1 MSRYSLIAKNIIDGK
16 QNVLIPK
23 KSLVEI
29 DRFIYETFSD
39 LEGVCKY
46 FNVPTNSH
54 LFIAYTYNRVT
65 KFLDLLYKNTLK
77 LNISSIL
84 KDTYGS
90 NINEKNNE
98 FANIFND
105 FMNVFTI
112 DEINYLF
119 DNDYIGR
126 KLYDNLFAYRNLDP
140 SNYQSISDRNDIR
153 YSTKY
158 MLQRYLNFRKLMV
171 GLQKYKNRTLIKN
184 NDVCT
189 KKVISTDDE
198 LLNNLFNNG
207 DMDSVYS
214 NYDLDDLSLI
224 SGSEQLPVD
233 VLRKK
238 LGN

>member
-1 MSRYSLIAKNIIDGK
+1 MARYSLIAKNIIDGK
-16 QNVLIPK
+16 QMVLIPK

-39 LEGVCKY
+39 SEDVCKY
-46 FNVPTNSH
+46 FNISTSFKLYVV
-54 LFIAYTYNRVT
+54 YTYNKVT
-65 KFLDLLYKNTLK
+65 KYLNLLYKNNFK
-77 LNISSIL
+77 HNISTIL
-84 KDTYGS
+84 NDTNGS
-90 NINEKNNE
+90 NINEKNND
-98 FANIFND
+98 FINIFND

-119 DNDYIGR
+119 NMDYIDK
-126 KLYDNLFAYRNLDP
+126 KLYDDLFAYRNLDP

-238 LGN
+238 

>member
-1 MSRYSLIAKNIIDGK
+1 MARYSLIAKNIIDVK
-16 QNVLIPK
+16 QTVLIPK

-39 LEGVCKY
+39 SEDVCKY
-46 FNVPTNSH
+46 FNISTNFE
-54 LFIAYTYNRVT
+54 LYVVYTYNKVT
-65 KFLDLLYKNTLK
+65 KYLNLLYKNNFK
-77 LNISSIL
+77 HNISTIL
-84 KDTYGS
+84 NDTNGS
-90 NINEKNNE
+90 NINEENND
-98 FANIFND
+98 FINIFND

-119 DNDYIGR
+119 NMDYIDK

-238 LGN
+238 

>member
-1 MSRYSLIAKNIIDGK
+1 MTRYSLIAKNIMDGT
-16 QNVLIPK
+16 QTVLIPK

-39 LEGVCKY
+39 SEDVCKY
-46 FNVPTNSH
+46 FNISTNFK
-54 LFIAYTYNRVT
+54 LYVVYTYNKVT
-65 KFLDLLYKNTLK
+65 KYLKLLYKNNFK
-77 LNISSIL
+77 HNISTIL
-84 KDTYGS
+84 NDTNGS
-90 NINEKNNE
+90 NINEKNND
-98 FANIFND
+98 FINIFND

-119 DNDYIGR
+119 NMDYIDK
-126 KLYDNLFAYRNLDP
+126 KLYDNLFAYRNLD
-140 SNYQSISDRNDIR
+140 SANYQSISDRNDIR

-189 KKVISTDDE
+189 RKVISTDDE

-238 LGN
+238 

>member
-1 MSRYSLIAKNIIDGK
+1 MARYSLIAKNIIDGT
-16 QNVLIPK
+16 QTVLIPK

-39 LEGVCKY
+39 SEDVCKY
-46 FNVPTNSH
+46 FNISTNFE
-54 LFIAYTYNRVT
+54 LYVVYTYNKVT
-65 KFLDLLYKNTLK
+65 KYLNLLYKNNFK
-77 LNISSIL
+77 HNISTIL
-84 KDTYGS
+84 NDTNGS
-90 NINEKNNE
+90 NINEKNND
-98 FANIFND
+98 FINIFND

-119 DNDYIGR
+119 NMDYIDK
-126 KLYDNLFAYRNLDP
+126 KLYDNLFAYRNLDS

-238 LGN
+238 

>member
-1 MSRYSLIAKNIIDGK
+1 MARYSLIAKNIIDGK
-16 QNVLIPK
+16 QMVLIPK

-39 LEGVCKY
+39 SEDVCKY
-46 FNVPTNSH
+46 FNISTNFE
-54 LFIAYTYNRVT
+54 LYVVYTYNKVT
-65 KFLDLLYKNTLK
+65 KYLNLLYKNNFK
-77 LNISSIL
+77 HNISTIL
-84 KDTYGS
+84 NDTNGS
-90 NINEKNNE
+90 NINEKNND
-98 FANIFND
+98 FINIFND

-119 DNDYIGR
+119 NMDYIDK

-238 LGN
+238 

>member
-1 MSRYSLIAKNIIDGK
+1 MARYSLIAKNIIDGT
-16 QNVLIPK
+16 QTVLIPK

-39 LEGVCKY
+39 SEDVCKY
-46 FNVPTNSH
+46 FNISTNFE
-54 LFIAYTYNRVT
+54 LYVVYTYNKVT
-65 KFLDLLYKNTLK
+65 KYLNLLYKNNFK
-77 LNISSIL
+77 HNISTIL
-84 KDTYGS
+84 NDTNDS
-90 NINEKNNE
+90 NINEKNNA
-98 FANIFND
+98 FINIFND

-119 DNDYIGR
+119 NMDYIDK
-126 KLYDNLFAYRNLDP
+126 KLYDNLFAYRNLDS

-184 NDVCT
+184 NDVYT

-238 LGN
+238 

>member
-1 MSRYSLIAKNIIDGK
+1 MARYSLIAKNIIDGK
-16 QNVLIPK
+16 QTVLIPK

-39 LEGVCKY
+39 SEDVCKY
-46 FNVPTNSH
+46 FNISTNFK
-54 LFIAYTYNRVT
+54 LYVVYTYNKVT
-65 KFLDLLYKNTLK
+65 KYLNLLYKNNFK
-77 LNISSIL
+77 HNISTIL
-84 KDTYGS
+84 NDTNGS
-90 NINEKNNE
+90 NINEKNND
-98 FANIFND
+98 FINIFND

-119 DNDYIGR
+119 NMDYIDK

-238 LGN
+238 

>member
-1 MSRYSLIAKNIIDGK
+1 MARYSLIAKNIIDGK
-16 QNVLIPK
+16 QMVLIPK

-39 LEGVCKY
+39 SEDVCKY
-46 FNVPTNSH
+46 FNISTNFK
-54 LFIAYTYNRVT
+54 LYVVYTYNKVT
-65 KFLDLLYKNTLK
+65 KYLNLLYKNNFK
-77 LNISSIL
+77 HNISTIL
-84 KDTYGS
+84 NDTNGS
-90 NINEKNNE
+90 NINEKNND
-98 FANIFND
+98 FINIFND

-119 DNDYIGR
+119 NMDYIDK

-238 LGN
+238 

>member
-1 MSRYSLIAKNIIDGK
+1 MARYSLIAKNIIDGT
-16 QNVLIPK
+16 QTVLIPK

-39 LEGVCKY
+39 SEDVCKY
-46 FNVPTNSH
+46 FNISTNFE
-54 LFIAYTYNRVT
+54 LYVVYTYNKVT
-65 KFLDLLYKNTLK
+65 KYLNLLYKNNFK
-77 LNISSIL
+77 HNISTIL
-84 KDTYGS
+84 NDTNGS
-90 NINEKNNE
+90 NINEKNND
-98 FANIFND
+98 FINIFND

-119 DNDYIGR
+119 NMDYIDK

-238 LGN
+238 

>member
-1 MSRYSLIAKNIIDGK
+1 MARYSLIAKNIIDGT
-16 QNVLIPK
+16 QTVLIPK

-39 LEGVCKY
+39 SEDVCKY
-46 FNVPTNSH
+46 FNILTNFE
-54 LFIAYTYNRVT
+54 LYVVYTYNKVT
-65 KFLDLLYKNTLK
+65 KYLNLLYKNSFK
-77 LNISSIL
+77 HNISTIL
-84 KDTYGS
+84 NDTNGS
-90 NINEKNNE
+90 NINEKNND
-98 FANIFND
+98 FINIFND

-119 DNDYIGR
+119 NMDYIDK

-238 LGN
+238 

>member
-1 MSRYSLIAKNIIDGK
+1 MARYSLIAKNIIDGK
-16 QNVLIPK
+16 QMVLIPK

-39 LEGVCKY
+39 SEDVCKY
-46 FNVPTNSH
+46 FNISTNFE
-54 LFIAYTYNRVT
+54 LYVVYTYNKVT
-65 KFLDLLYKNTLK
+65 KYLNLLYKNNFK
-77 LNISSIL
+77 HNISTIL
-84 KDTYGS
+84 NDTNGS
-90 NINEKNNE
+90 NINEKNND
-98 FANIFND
+98 FINIFND

-119 DNDYIGR
+119 NMDYIDK
-126 KLYDNLFAYRNLDP
+126 KLYDDLFAYRNLDP
-140 SNYQSISDRNDIR
+140 SNYQNISDRNDII

-238 LGN
+238 

>member
-1 MSRYSLIAKNIIDGK
+1 MARYSLIAKNIIDGT
-16 QNVLIPK
+16 QTVLIPK

-39 LEGVCKY
+39 SEDVCKY
-46 FNVPTNSH
+46 FNISTNFE
-54 LFIAYTYNRVT
+54 LYVVYTYNKVT
-65 KFLDLLYKNTLK
+65 KYLNLLYKNNFK
-77 LNISSIL
+77 HNISTIL
-84 KDTYGS
+84 NDTNGS
-90 NINEKNNE
+90 NINEKNND
-98 FANIFND
+98 FINIFND

-119 DNDYIGR
+119 NMDYIDK
-126 KLYDNLFAYRNLDP
+126 KLYDNLFAYRNLD
-140 SNYQSISDRNDIR
+140 SANYQNISDRNDIR

-238 LGN
+238 

>member
-1 MSRYSLIAKNIIDGK
+1 MARYSLIAKNIIDGT
-16 QNVLIPK
+16 QTVLIPK

-39 LEGVCKY
+39 SEDVCKY
-46 FNVPTNSH
+46 FNISTNFE
-54 LFIAYTYNRVT
+54 LYVVYTYNKVT
-65 KFLDLLYKNTLK
+65 KYLNLLYKNNFK
-77 LNISSIL
+77 HNISTIL
-84 KDTYGS
+84 NDTNGS

-98 FANIFND
+98 FINIFND

-119 DNDYIGR
+119 NMDYIDK
-126 KLYDNLFAYRNLDP
+126 KLYGNLLVYRNLEP
-140 SNYQSISDRNDIR
+140 CNYQSISDRNDIR

-184 NDVCT
+184 NDVYT

-238 LGN
+238 

>member
-1 MSRYSLIAKNIIDGK
+1 MTRYSLIAKNIIDGT
-16 QNVLIPK
+16 QTVLIPK

-39 LEGVCKY
+39 SEDVCKY
-46 FNVPTNSH
+46 FNISTNFK
-54 LFIAYTYNRVT
+54 LYVVYTYNKVT
-65 KFLDLLYKNTLK
+65 KYLNLLYKNNFK
-77 LNISSIL
+77 HNISTIL
-84 KDTYGS
+84 NDTNGS
-90 NINEKNNE
+90 NINEKNND
-98 FANIFND
+98 FINIFND

-119 DNDYIGR
+119 NMDYIDK
-126 KLYDNLFAYRNLDP
+126 KLYDNLFAYRNLDS
-140 SNYQSISDRNDIR
+140 SNYQNISDRNDIR

-207 DMDSVYS
+207 NMDSVYS

-238 LGN
+238 

>member
-16 QNVLIPK
+16 QTVLIPK

-65 KFLDLLYKNTLK
+65 KYLNLLYKNTLK

-84 KDTYGS
+84 KDTHGS

-98 FANIFND
+98 FVNIFND

-119 DNDYIGR
+119 NMDYIDK

-140 SNYQSISDRNDIR
+140 YNYQNISDRNDIR

-238 LGN
+238 

>member
-1 MSRYSLIAKNIIDGK
+1 MSKYSLIAKNIIDGK
-16 QNVLIPK
+16 QTVLIPK

-54 LFIAYTYNRVT
+54 LFITYTYNRVT
-65 KFLDLLYKNTLK
+65 KFLDLLYKDTLK
-77 LNISSIL
+77 MNISSIL

-98 FANIFND
+98 FVNIFND

-119 DNDYIGR
+119 NMDYIGR
-126 KLYDNLFAYRNLDP
+126 KLYDNLFAYRNLDS
-140 SNYQSISDRNDIR
+140 SNYQNISDKNDIR

-158 MLQRYLNFRKLMV
+158 MLQRYLNFRKLIL
-171 GLQKYKNRTLIKN
+171 GLQKYKNRSLIKN

-189 KKVISTDDE
+189 KQVIGTDDE

-238 LGN
+238 

>member
-1 MSRYSLIAKNIIDGK
+1 MTRYSLIAKNIIDGK
-16 QNVLIPK
+16 QTVLIPK

-39 LEGVCKY
+39 SEDVCKY
-46 FNVPTNSH
+46 FNISTNFE
-54 LFIAYTYNRVT
+54 LYVVYTYNKVT
-65 KFLDLLYKNTLK
+65 KYLNLLYKNNFK
-77 LNISSIL
+77 HNISTIL
-84 KDTYGS
+84 NDTNGS
-90 NINEKNNE
+90 NINEKNND
-98 FANIFND
+98 FINIFND

-119 DNDYIGR
+119 NMDYIDK

-189 KKVISTDDE
+189 RKVISTDDE

-238 LGN
+238 

>member
-1 MSRYSLIAKNIIDGK
+1 MARYSLIAKNIIDGK
-16 QNVLIPK
+16 QTVLIPK

-39 LEGVCKY
+39 SEDVCKY
-46 FNVPTNSH
+46 FNISTNFE
-54 LFIAYTYNRVT
+54 LYVVYTYNKVT
-65 KFLDLLYKNTLK
+65 KYLNLLYKNNFK
-77 LNISSIL
+77 HNISTIL
-84 KDTYGS
+84 NDTNGS
-90 NINEKNNE
+90 NINEKNND
-98 FANIFND
+98 FINIFND

-119 DNDYIGR
+119 NMDYIDK

-238 LGN
+238 

>member
-1 MSRYSLIAKNIIDGK
+1 M
-16 QNVLIPK
+16 
-23 KSLVEI
+23 
-29 DRFIYETFSD
+29 
-39 LEGVCKY
+39 
-46 FNVPTNSH
+46 
-54 LFIAYTYNRVT
+54 
-65 KFLDLLYKNTLK
+65 YKNNFK
-77 LNISSIL
+77 HNISTIL
-84 KDTYGS
+84 NDTNGS
-90 NINEKNNE
+90 NINEKNND
-98 FANIFND
+98 FINIFND

-119 DNDYIGR
+119 NMDYIDK
-126 KLYDNLFAYRNLDP
+126 KLYDNLFAYRNLDS

-238 LGN
+238 

>member
-1 MSRYSLIAKNIIDGK
+1 MARYSLIAKNIIDGK
-16 QNVLIPK
+16 QTVLIPK

-39 LEGVCKY
+39 SEDVCKY
-46 FNVPTNSH
+46 FNISTNFE
-54 LFIAYTYNRVT
+54 LYVVYTYNKVT
-65 KFLDLLYKNTLK
+65 KYLNLLYKNNFK
-77 LNISSIL
+77 HNISTIL
-84 KDTYGS
+84 NDTNGS
-90 NINEKNNE
+90 NINEKNND
-98 FANIFND
+98 FINIFND

-119 DNDYIGR
+119 NMDYIDK
-126 KLYDNLFAYRNLDP
+126 KLYGNLLVYRNLDS
-140 SNYQSISDRNDIR
+140 SNYQNISDRNDIR

-171 GLQKYKNRTLIKN
+171 GLQKYKNRILIKN

-207 DMDSVYS
+207 NMDSVYS

-224 SGSEQLPVD
+224 SGSEKLPVD

-238 LGN
+238 